1 MRVEISRLHKQLG
14 TTMIYVTHDQTE
26 AMTLADK
33 IVVLRAG
40 NIEQIGAPLD
50 LYDDPANQFVAGFV
64 GSPKM
69 NFLKA
74 QVIDTNAAT
83 ATLALVDDRSVRLAM
98 PVTSPVATGMPVTL
112 GIRPEHFADA
122 GKGDAD
128 LTVSI
133 DVAEHLGNTSY
144 IYATTAG
151 GEQLII
157 ERPESRTVGNR
168 DQLTVG
174 LSARRTFLFDSAGN
188 RLR

>member
-1 MRVEISRLHKQLG
+1 
-14 TTMIYVTHDQTE
+14 MIYVTHDQTE

-74 QVIDTNAAT
+74 EVVEAQAGKAVVA
-83 ATLALVDDRSVRLAM
+83 LAGDRSVRLGVALSD
-98 PVTSPVATGMPVTL
+98 PAVSPGMPVTL
-112 GIRPEHFADA
+112 GIRPEHFRDA
-122 GKGDAD
+122 GQGDAD
-128 LTVSI
+128 LAVAV

-144 IYATTAG
+144 VYATLG
-151 GEQLII
+151 DEQLIV
-157 ERPESRTVGNR
+157 ERPESRTAGSDR
-168 DQLTVG
+168 LTVS
-174 LSARRTFLFDSAGN
+174 LPASRTFLFDGAGK